1 MPRPHTT
8 MRRIRDVLRLR
19 LGERLSLRQVS
30 LSLAIPH
37 TTVADYV
44 RRARDA
50 GIDSW
55 PLPEE
60 LADDDA
66 LEARL
71 FTSPAMAPKVRPL
84 PDFEVMKREL
94 AHKGMTL
101 MLLWVEYKERHPD
114 GYEYSQFCQRYR
126 TWRKK
131 LDVTMRQDHKA
142 GEKLFVDFP
151 GLTIPVYDEATLDVA
166 FRAELFVAVLG
177 ASSYLYAEALR
188 SQELVHWCHAHENA
202 FEAFGGCPAV
212 LVPDNLRSAVSKSH
226 RYEPDPNATY
236 QEMAEHYGCVVIP
249 ARPYKP
255 RDKAKVESGVQL
267 VERWIIAV
275 LRHRRF
281 TSLAELN
288 EVIAGL
294 VTRVNDK
301 PFKKME
307 GSRRSLFLELDKP
320 ALHPLPDEPY
330 EFATWKMARINIDY
344 HLEFER
350 HYYSVPYQLA
360 GQVVEVRASAST
372 IEVFTNNRRVASHPR
387 SYLKSRHTTDPNH
400 MPASHRRH
408 LEWTPER
415 MLTWAAKN
423 GPATGSFIEA
433 LMASRP
439 HPEQGYRSA
448 LGVLRLE
455 KKYGATRLEDACA
468 RALALRALSYKSV
481 ASILQHG
488 LDQQPLRREPPRA
501 RVTHHNLRGP
511 NYYQ

>member
-8 MRRIRDVLRLR
+8 MRQIRNVLRLVLR
-19 LGERLSLRQVS
+19 DNLSRRMAALSLSVPRSSVND
-30 LSLAIPH
+30 LVTRALAAEI
-37 TTVADYV
+37 TWEVAN
-44 RRARDA
+44 
-50 GIDSW
+50 
-55 PLPEE
+55 E
-60 LADDDA
+60 LDDTE

-71 FTSPAMAPKVRPL
+71 FRPVAKEPNRPQ
-84 PDFEVMKREL
+84 PDFNYVKREL
-94 AHKGMTL
+94 AKKGVTL
-101 MLLWVEYKERHPD
+101 SLLWLEYLELHPG
-114 GYEYSQFCQRYR
+114 GYAYSQFCQLYR
-126 TWRKK
+126 TWRKH
-131 LDVTMRQDHKA
+131 LNVTMRQDHKA
-142 GEKLFVDFP
+142 AEKLFVDFP
-151 GLTIPVYDEATLDVA
+151 GLTIPIYDEETLEVS

-188 SQELVHWCHAHENA
+188 SQELLHWVNAHCHA
-202 FEAFGGCPAV
+202 FSFYGGCPEI
-212 LVPDNLRSAVSKSH
+212 LVPDNLRSAVTTAH

-236 QEMAEHYGCVVIP
+236 HEMAEHYGCVVIP

-281 TSLAELN
+281 TSLSELN

-294 VTRVNDK
+294 VARVNDK

-307 GSRRSLFLELDKP
+307 GSRASLFDELDKP
-320 ALHPLPDEPY
+320 ALRPLPDEPY
-330 EFATWKMARINIDY
+330 EFATWKLARASIDY

-372 IEVFTNNRRVASHPR
+372 IEAFSNNRRVASHPR
-387 SYLKSRHTTDPNH
+387 SYLKGRHTTDPAH

-415 MLTWAAKN
+415 IVAWATMN
-423 GPATGSFIEA
+423 GPSTGAFVEA

-448 LGVLRLE
+448 LGVIRLE
-455 KKYGATRLEDACA
+455 RKYGSARLEDACA
-468 RALALRALSYKSV
+468 RSLRLHAISYKSV

-488 LDQQPLRREPPRA
+488 LDQQPLRRESPRT

-511 NYYQ
+511 DYYQ

>member
-1 MPRPHTT
+1 
-8 MRRIRDVLRLR
+8 
-19 LGERLSLRQVS
+19 
-30 LSLAIPH
+30 
-37 TTVADYV
+37 
-44 RRARDA
+44 
-50 GIDSW
+50 
-55 PLPEE
+55 
-60 LADDDA
+60 
-66 LEARL
+66 
-71 FTSPAMAPKVRPL
+71 
-84 PDFEVMKREL
+84 
-94 AHKGMTL
+94 
-101 MLLWVEYKERHPD
+101 
-114 GYEYSQFCQRYR
+114 
-126 TWRKK
+126 
-131 LDVTMRQDHKA
+131 
-142 GEKLFVDFP
+142 
-151 GLTIPVYDEATLDVA
+151 
-166 FRAELFVAVLG
+166 
-177 ASSYLYAEALR
+177 
-188 SQELVHWCHAHENA
+188 
-202 FEAFGGCPAV
+202 
-212 LVPDNLRSAVSKSH
+212 
-226 RYEPDPNATY
+226 
-236 QEMAEHYGCVVIP
+236 MAEHYGCVVIP

-288 EVIAGL
+288 EVIADL

-320 ALHPLPDEPY
+320 ALRPLPDEPY

-423 GPATGSFIEA
+423 GPATGAFIEA